1 MLSVALSR
9 SPTYRTD
16 QIMEHFD
23 VVVIGG
29 GAAGLAA
36 ASTLARSLRSV
47 LVCDAG
53 EPRNATSAAAHNIL
67 GHDGTSPQQVLQ
79 LARDQAINYGVK
91 LSGLAVTGLEGS
103 LNQGFTV
110 RTESEHFGAR
120 RIVLATG
127 LRDTLPKIPGLGQG
141 WGRSVLHCPYC
152 HGWEVRG
159 QRIAILGVSVMSS
172 HQAQLFSQLSKHVTY
187 LNHDPSTLAEDQR
200 TTLEALGIEVVD
212 SAVQALD
219 VHDDGALHGI
229 TLSNGMVLDVD
240 AAVVASSM
248 HANAELYLRLGGHL
262 AQNPM
267 GEYIATDQ
275 MGATD
280 IPGVY
285 AAGNVANLG
294 AMILASAAAGVSAG
308 AAINFAFIQ
317 EAAEKALIERG
328 QLSG

>member
-1 MLSVALSR
+1 
-9 SPTYRTD
+9 
-16 QIMEHFD
+16 MEHFD

-67 GHDGTSPQQVLQ
+67 GHDGASPQQVLQ
-79 LARDQAINYGVK
+79 LARDQAISYGVK
-91 LSGLAVTGLEGS
+91 LSGSAVTGLEGS

-110 RTESEHFGAR
+110 RTDSEHFGAR

-141 WGRSVLHCPYC
+141 WGKSVLHCPYC

-159 QRIAILGVSVMSS
+159 QRIAILGVSAMSS

-187 LNHDPSTLAEDQR
+187 VNHDPSALAEDQR
-200 TTLEALGIEVVD
+200 TLLEALGIEIVN

-219 VHDDGALHGI
+219 VHDDGSLHGI
-229 TLSNGMVLDVD
+229 KLSNGVVLDAD

-248 HANAELYLRLGGHL
+248 HANAGLYLSLGGQL
-262 AQNPM
+262 AQHPM

-275 MGATD
+275 MGTTD

-294 AMILASAAAGVSAG
+294 AMILASAAAGVTAG
-308 AAINFAFIQ
+308 AAANADLLQ
-317 EAAEKALIERG
+317 EAAKKVMLGRKTKSPA
-328 QLSG
+328 SS